1 MHQIAM
7 YYYALEVPLKYV
19 PGDYHAVLML
29 ERDLF
34 PSPVEKHSH
43 TNRSTKRPSRL
54 SSVTWGTIRI
64 SGTIRFFFLLST
76 SSHSSY
82 SWLEKIWNPDAP
94 ANMLIKTH
102 CKCGSQGAV
111 CGRLTDTLSLLCPDD
126 TPSCLLRVRE
136 MCFFPLQFHFTE
148 KWKESIWSWLL
159 KSEWPFNFEVGDFFP
174 LALPAITGTG

>member
-1 MHQIAM
+1 MSQIAM
-7 YYYALEVPLKYV
+7 YYYSLEVPLKYV
-19 PGDYHAVLML
+19 SGDYHAVLMI

-34 PSPVEKHSH
+34 PSPVEKHSY

-54 SSVTWGTIRI
+54 SSVTWRTIRI
-64 SGTIRFFFLLST
+64 SGNIRFFSFLLST

-82 SWLEKIWNPDAP
+82 SWLEKIRNPDAP
-94 ANMLIKTH
+94 ANRLIKNH

-126 TPSCLLRVRE
+126 TPSCILRVRE

-148 KWKESIWSWLL
+148 K
-159 KSEWPFNFEVGDFFP
+159 
-174 LALPAITGTG
+174 